1 MFWASSE
8 FKGIRFAKIWNNFRK
23 LQKNFKYMIY
33 LELTGSLTPAQFMT
47 GAGGSKIGDVGTPIF
62 KQFLLTLQMI
72 LFSARFLQ
80 LFNITSTNFL
90 FLNCII
96 HILQA
101 HMFFQYANET
111 KTLPIPNLLDLK
123 NYNRHSMTSLGEA
136 MIKGSKSSSIASIF
150 FEKSKKKKIKIAPD
164 QILSRFGILLQPII
178 YFIAAFVSLFAF
190 PPTPTVLT
198 NGSTS
203 KGTTPKPPAKSK
215 EAKYKNWM

>member
-1 MFWASSE
+1 
-8 FKGIRFAKIWNNFRK
+8 
-23 LQKNFKYMIY
+23 MIY

-80 LFNITSTNFL
+80 LFNITTTNFL

-136 MIKGSKSSSIASIF
+136 MITGSKSSSIASIF
-150 FEKSKKKKIKIAPD
+150 FEKSKKKKNQNSTRSNP
-164 QILSRFGILLQPII
+164 
-178 YFIAAFVSLFAF
+178 FAF
-190 PPTPTVLT
+190 WNFTPTHNIFHCRICFLICISPYPNCSYKWINIEGNHT
-198 NGSTS
+198 ETS
-203 KGTTPKPPAKSK
+203 RQKQRSK
-215 EAKYKNWM
+215 I